1 MLYVFGWGTLGM
13 DGKWIGA
20 LGGDR
25 GYFPLQIDPGEHH
38 LCARF
43 STRTGPAALI
53 KVKELAFRSLAAKPG
68 ETYRR
73 LISTSQVRI
82 CSSRLNCSTRTK
94 VVTLLAASSTFSAS
108 ARSNS
113 DVIGRER
120 VDVLRISCR
129 KSDWPAA
136 LAQSHLETTVR
147 DCEFCS
153 KSEAT
158 HAVIARELV
167 GEWV

>member
-1 MLYVFGWGTLGM
+1 MRTLALAALLSSAAIGQTTTPDAACGPQDVTFKVIKERSQHPTPSPQDGKALLYVFGWGTLGM

-68 ETYRR
+68 ETYYVD
-73 LISTSQVRI
+73 LH
-82 CSSRLNCSTRTK
+82 
-94 VVTLLAASSTFSAS
+94 VTGPYLQFTLDLLDPDEGKYLLASSTFSAS
-108 ARSNS
+108 
-113 DVIGRER
+113 R
-120 VDVLRISCR
+120 V
-129 KSDWPAA
+129 K
-136 LAQSHLETTVR
+136 
-147 DCEFCS
+147 
-153 KSEAT
+153 
-158 HAVIARELV
+158 
-167 GEWV
+167 